1 MSIRAMTWAWT
12 AALSP
17 TPKLVLMAL
26 ADIADDQGLCWPSVK
41 ALARKCSLS
50 ERSVQRVLRSLESED
65 FLSVEAQFRKDG
77 SRSSNRYRLALDALP
92 PQSALIRAARALLAS
107 VAWRCVSLKSR
118 RTWSRIFAIAA
129 GESTSSRSA
138 PTSRRSVS
146 FRGARTPSHT
156 AEPRSLRAAQP

>member
-26 ADIADDQGLCWPSVK
+26 ADIADDHGLCWPSVK

-50 ERSVQRVLRSLESED
+50 ERSVQRVLHSLQSKEL
-65 FLSVEAQFRKDG
+65 LSVEPQFRKDG

-92 PQSALIRAARALLAS
+92 PGQIVGGSRHAYHERVTPVAGGGDEGVTLTLLI
-107 VAWRCVSLKSR
+107 
-118 RTWSRIFAIAA
+118 
-129 GESTSSRSA
+129 G
-138 PTSRRSVS
+138 
-146 FRGARTPSHT
+146 G
-156 AEPRSLRAAQP
+156 Q